1 MITDKKIVVIGSG
14 VSGVGAVKL
23 LEAAGA
29 VPTLY
34 DSNEKL
40 TEAEVRKRLPEGSKC
55 KVVLGEFPENL
66 KKETELAVLS
76 PGVPVDLPLV
86 EELRTNGAAI
96 WGEVE
101 LAYHFGKGKI
111 AAITGTNGKTTTTT
125 LVGEIFKS
133 YYPEVFVV
141 GNIGTAYTQ
150 EALKM
155 TDNSV
160 IAAEISSFQLET
172 IENFH
177 PKVSAI
183 LNITPDHLNRHH
195 TMQCYIETKEKI
207 AENQTRDDT
216 CVLNYDDE
224 ETRRFGGSCK
234 ASVLYFSREHI
245 LDQGVYMDG
254 TAIVYADE
262 SVRTKICDV
271 SELKLLGTH
280 NYENVM
286 AAVAIAVAMGVPFP
300 YIRETVIHF
309 TAVEHRI
316 EFVAEKKGV
325 AYYNDSKGTNTD
337 ASIKAVQAMN
347 RPTIVIGGGYDKHV
361 TFDDWIECFGD
372 KVKWLVLLGQT
383 ANQIAETAKKHGFT
397 HIVFTESLEEA
408 VQVCAGKA
416 ESGDA
421 VLLSPAC
428 ASWGMFDNYEQRG
441 RMFKDYVRALPE

>member
-66 KKETELAVLS
+66 KKETELVVLS
-76 PGVPVDLPLV
+76 PGVPVDLPWV

-141 GNIGTAYTQ
+141 
-150 EALKM
+150 
-155 TDNSV
+155 V
-160 IAAEISSFQLET
+160 
-172 IENFH
+172 
-177 PKVSAI
+177 
-183 LNITPDHLNRHH
+183 NITPDHLNRHH

-286 AAVAIAVAMGVPFP
+286 AAVAIAAAMGVPFP

-361 TFDDWIECFGD
+361 TFDDWIACFGD

>member
-1 MITDKKIVVIGSG
+1 M
-14 VSGVGAVKL
+14 
-23 LEAAGA
+23 
-29 VPTLY
+29 
-34 DSNEKL
+34 
-40 TEAEVRKRLPEGSKC
+40 
-55 KVVLGEFPENL
+55 
-66 KKETELAVLS
+66 
-76 PGVPVDLPLV
+76 
-86 EELRTNGAAI
+86 
-96 WGEVE
+96 
-101 LAYHFGKGKI
+101 
-111 AAITGTNGKTTTTT
+111 
-125 LVGEIFKS
+125 
-133 YYPEVFVV
+133 
-141 GNIGTAYTQ
+141 
-150 EALKM
+150 
-155 TDNSV
+155 
-160 IAAEISSFQLET
+160 
-172 IENFH
+172 
-177 PKVSAI
+177 
-183 LNITPDHLNRHH
+183 
-195 TMQCYIETKEKI
+195 
-207 AENQTRDDT
+207 
-216 CVLNYDDE
+216 
-224 ETRRFGGSCK
+224 
-234 ASVLYFSREHI
+234 
-245 LDQGVYMDG
+245 
-254 TAIVYADE
+254 
-262 SVRTKICDV
+262 

-286 AAVAIAVAMGVPFP
+286 AAVAIAAAMGVPFP
-300 YIRETVIHF
+300 YIRETVINF

-408 VQVCAGKA
+408 VKVCAGKA